1 MIGTATIAIALL
13 CILSDLT
20 MITMLVHE
28 HLTKTTGRAGG
39 QRGHLLDLLADGGA
53 SGPRGAPDCWRLARN
68 ASAYSRTNWP
78 SKSPWRSGRD
88 TDRHGSRAG
97 SGGRRTVRD
106 GAGRGVRTVS
116 NATRSELI
124 DNPCGGA

>member
-53 SGPRGAPDCWRLARN
+53 VAAKMRPRLLAISEERERVKYEL
-68 ASAYSRTNWP
+68 AEQEPLAKRA
-78 SKSPWRSGRD
+78 
-88 TDRHGSRAG
+88 RH
-97 SGGRRTVRD
+97 
-106 GAGRGVRTVS
+106 
-116 NATRSELI
+116 
-124 DNPCGGA
+124 